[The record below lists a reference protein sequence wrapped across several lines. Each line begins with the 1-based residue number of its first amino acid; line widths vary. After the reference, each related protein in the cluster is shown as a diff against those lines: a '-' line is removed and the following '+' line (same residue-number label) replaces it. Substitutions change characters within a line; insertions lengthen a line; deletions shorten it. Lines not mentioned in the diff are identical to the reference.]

1 MACLCASAWLGASP
15 LFAQQVAPDATL
27 TSIQQAVQAGK
38 LPEAYRLVTN
48 ALAAHPQDP
57 ALLNLRGVIHAERN
71 ELPEARKDFER
82 AVSLAP
88 TLIPAWQNLAR
99 SCQLAMS
106 QSAAASQCAAQAW
119 QRVLKT
125 IPSDPEARFSLA
137 AVYQKQGRF
146 ADSLQE
152 IEKLPPDELTRAPT
166 LALKL
171 GDLVSLNRVVEAE
184 EVARRLATDAEFSEV
199 DIQSLLPALSKPN
212 CAPLVATLVEGL
224 DARAAATPDDLRQL
238 VVAYEQLNRLSD
250 ARKLLER
257 IYYADPQNP
266 QHLMELA
273 RVAYLSHD
281 LEGAL
286 GYLGHAR
293 DLLPNDPQ
301 VHFLFGMVVL
311 EMELPLEARKSVTK
325 ALELNP
331 KNPDYNYA
339 LGSIILRTRDPAPA
353 IAYFQN
359 FVNARPTDPKGRF
372 ALGVAYF
379 SSGDYENCKRMM
391 LEVSKDPATAGGAA
405 YFLGRLAR
413 LDDNLDQAVEYLKRC
428 ITLLPSFAE
437 AHTEL
442 ARVYLRQDR
451 IDDATAAVTRALSLS
466 PDSFQANST
475 LLIIY
480 QRTHDPRIEE
490 QKAHVQKLDEERG
503 KRQELMLRSIEVKP
517 Y

>member
-1 MACLCASAWLGASP
+1 
-15 LFAQQVAPDATL
+15 
-27 TSIQQAVQAGK
+27 
-38 LPEAYRLVTN
+38 
-48 ALAAHPQDP
+48 
-57 ALLNLRGVIHAERN
+57 
-71 ELPEARKDFER
+71 
-82 AVSLAP
+82 
-88 TLIPAWQNLAR
+88 
-99 SCQLAMS
+99 
-106 QSAAASQCAAQAW
+106 
-119 QRVLKT
+119 
-125 IPSDPEARFSLA
+125 
-137 AVYQKQGRF
+137 
-146 ADSLQE
+146 
-152 IEKLPPDELTRAPT
+152 
-166 LALKL
+166 
-171 GDLVSLNRVVEAE
+171 
-184 EVARRLATDAEFSEV
+184 
-199 DIQSLLPALSKPN
+199 
-212 CAPLVATLVEGL
+212 
-224 DARAAATPDDLRQL
+224 
-238 VVAYEQLNRLSD
+238 
-250 ARKLLER
+250 
-257 IYYADPQNP
+257 
-266 QHLMELA
+266 
-273 RVAYLSHD
+273 
-281 LEGAL
+281 
-286 GYLGHAR
+286 
-293 DLLPNDPQ
+293 
-301 VHFLFGMVVL
+301 MVVL

-466 PDSFQANST
+466 SDSFQANST

-480 QRTHDPRIEE
+480 QRTHDPRIQE
-490 QKAHVQKLDEERG
+490 QKALLQKLDEERG